1 MGDQSIADRV
11 RPAIQEINDQIAAE
25 INTTLAYFQSEE
37 MSGRFEKVDHIFLAG
52 GAASTLDLGSTISS
66 VLRAPVQVINPFQR
80 IDIKPSG
87 IDMDYIMTQ
96 GSLFGISV
104 GLGLR
109 DFTDVG

>member
-1 MGDQSIADRV
+1 MGDQAIAEKIRPILRGLNEQLSI
-11 RPAIQEINDQIAAE
+11 E
-25 INTTLAYFQSEE
+25 INTTLTFFQSDE

-52 GAASTLDLGSTISS
+52 GAAGTLDLGTAISTM
-66 VLRAPVQVINPFQR
+66 LRAPVQIINPFQR

-96 GSLFGISV
+96 GSLYGVAI

-109 DFTDVG
+109 DLVDS

>member
-1 MGDQSIADRV
+1 
-11 RPAIQEINDQIAAE
+11 
-25 INTTLAYFQSEE
+25 
-37 MSGRFEKVDHIFLAG
+37 
-52 GAASTLDLGSTISS
+52 
-66 VLRAPVQVINPFQR
+66 VQVINPFQR

-109 DFTDVG
+109 DFNEVG